1 MEVKLSRRVVF
12 HKYVEVYVTI
22 PDDVSEEDVADYI
35 NGDQMYED
43 LLTNELDNVNAQYG
57 LGLDEYMNDIESTD
71 ESRFDVV
78 GKNYGGH
85 L

>member
-35 NGDQMYED
+35 NGDQM
-43 LLTNELDNVNAQYG
+43 
-57 LGLDEYMNDIESTD
+57 
-71 ESRFDVV
+71 
-78 GKNYGGH
+78 
-85 L
+85 

>member
-1 MEVKLSRRVVF
+1 MEVKLSRRIVF

-22 PDDVSEEDVADYI
+22 PDDLSEEDVADYI
-35 NGDQMYED
+35 NDDYEYEN
-43 LLTNELDNVNAQYG
+43 LLTNELDNINAQYG

>member
-22 PDDVSEEDVADYI
+22 PDDVQEEQVADYI
-35 NGDQMYED
+35 NSDYVYED

>member
-22 PDDVSEEDVADYI
+22 PDEVSEEDVADYI
-35 NGDQMYED
+35 NDDYEYEN
-43 LLTNELDNVNAQYG
+43 LLTNELDNINAQYG